1 MTSDADAVLDL
12 HDIQGNIIKAYP
24 RFGYPR
30 ARNFFL
36 RVSDGDAGRAFLSAL
51 IPTIT
56 TAAPWTSGGASV
68 ENSQRPLVTTNIGFT
83 YDGLKRLGV
92 PRASLQT
99 FPEEFAMGMS
109 ARRDILGDDGP
120 SAPTRWDPVWQGT
133 EPVHIFVSIN
143 GRDAAGLEQRYREI
157 LALLPV
163 AGVELAAGHRCQSE
177 GALLPYQDSSAI
189 FVDGE
194 ATSREHFGYSDGI
207 SNPYF
212 KGAGTDS
219 SNVIGGGKATGKD
232 PRTAAGWE
240 PLETGEFLLGH
251 KDEAFE
257 YPVAP
262 IPNLL
267 GDNGTF
273 LVYRKLHQNV
283 GSFDSYLDGEGAKFP
298 GGKEALAA
306 KFAGRWRN
314 GAPITSFATERKAN
328 EFAAEWAAAKL
339 AIGQASTQAEREA
352 AKQRF
357 SALNTEFVGFDFTS
371 DLAGGGCPVSAH
383 VRRVNPRSALEFNVK
398 GAFSTPSALSNRRRI
413 LRRGLP
419 YGDSRAERKDEGE
432 HGIIFMALCASIR
445 RQFEFVQQ
453 QWIDY
458 GNDFRV
464 GNDKDPL
471 LGNHGLDE
479 NGECDGRM
487 VIESDPKSPAPPY
500 LCAKIPRFVE
510 TRGGDYFFVP
520 SLTALRMIAHG
531 IVDPS

>member
-1 MTSDADAVLDL
+1 MDAVLDL

-24 RFGYPR
+24 RFGYAY

-36 RVSDGDAGRAFLSAL
+36 RVSDGDAARKFLSAL

-68 ENSQRPLVTTNIGFT
+68 VDSQRPAVTTNVAFT
-83 YDGLKRLGV
+83 YEGLKRLGV

-120 SAPTRWDPVWQGT
+120 SAPGRWDPIWQNPD
-133 EPVHIFVSIN
+133 PVHLFISIN
-143 GRDAAGLEQRYREI
+143 ARDRPGLEQRYQQI
-157 LALLPV
+157 IDLLP
-163 AGVELAAGHRCQSE
+163 ANGVELATGHRDKS
-177 GALLPYQDSSAI
+177 GSPLPYQDASAI

-194 ATSREHFGYSDGI
+194 ATAREHFGYADGI

-219 SNVIGGGKATGKD
+219 SNVIGGGKSTGQD
-232 PRTAAGWE
+232 ARSMAGWE

-257 YPVAP
+257 YPIAP
-262 IPNLL
+262 TPNLL
-267 GDNGTF
+267 GDNGTY

-283 GSFDSYLDGEGAKFP
+283 ASFDAYLDGQSAKFP
-298 GGKEALAA
+298 DGKEALAA

-314 GAPITSFATERKAN
+314 GAPVTTFTTEQQAN
-328 EFAAEWAAAKL
+328 EFAAHWTAAKL
-339 AIGQASTQAEREA
+339 AIGQARTQHEREA
-352 AKQRF
+352 AKRRF
-357 SALNTEFVGFDFTS
+357 SALNIEFVGFDYTN
-371 DLAGGGCPVSAH
+371 DLEGAGCPVSAH
-383 VRRVNPRSALEFNVK
+383 TRRAHPRSALEFGTK

-419 YGDSRAERKDEGE
+419 YGDSQTERKDDGE

-453 QWIDY
+453 QWINY
-458 GNDFRV
+458 GNDFRL

-471 LGNHGLDE
+471 LGNQEVDADG
-479 NGECDGRM
+479 NPDGRM
-487 VIESDPKSPAPPY
+487 VIESDPKSPAPPF
-500 LCAKIPRFVE
+500 LCAKLPRFVE

-531 IVDPS
+531 IVDPT